1 MTGIIGSLGYVGETN
16 ERLFE
21 LANAVAERGNS
32 EDYSLLKE
40 ELKQAIGARNG
51 LSEEEIK
58 IVSEILSGTH
68 YEEVRTGSYLD
79 KLNELICFADG
90 ELENSVRKQ
99 EALRG
104 IFRQNLP
111 HLQNHFEMLHREEE
125 FKDLKKGNFPVRFLA

>member
-1 MTGIIGSLGYVGETN
+1 MTGIIGSLGYVGETK

-32 EDYSLLKE
+32 EDYALLKE

-99 EALRG
+99 EILMG
-104 IFRQNLP
+104 VFRHNLT
-111 HLQNHFEMLHREEE
+111 HLQDYFETLHREEE
-125 FKDLKKGNFPVRFLA
+125 FKGLKKGNFSVRFLV